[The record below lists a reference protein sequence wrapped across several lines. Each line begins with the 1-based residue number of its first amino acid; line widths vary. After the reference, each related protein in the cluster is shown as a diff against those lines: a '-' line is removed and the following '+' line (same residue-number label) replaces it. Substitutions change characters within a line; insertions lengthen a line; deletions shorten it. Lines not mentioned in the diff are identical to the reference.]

1 VSFEAYIIDNNS
13 KGDGFD
19 KVVSKYQ
26 GNNRLNWIKNS
37 ENMGGIAANR
47 IFPKLKGRYVMLLGN
62 DTITLPGC
70 FRNLVDFMNGHQ
82 DAGAVSAKLLNPDGS
97 VQSYYARFHDLPMFF
112 WRATLIGSAIDRLIF
127 QGKHARYYWYSELDH
142 EKLNIVDQ
150 PPAPCLLI
158 RRADF
163 TRDYFIDE
171 QISLFFGDVDLC
183 RRIYNSGYKIYVLP
197 TAQIIHFPGSS
208 FKKADPKWA
217 EAEYRKSLLLY
228 FKKYFPHQIPLLQF
242 LLFAD
247 SLPQFIYKKLHDRTI
262 NLLRKELVDCESIL
276 DLGCGANSPVQYI
289 NAAYTLGV
297 DNDQESLEE
306 SDKNTIHTEYLK
318 ADIMK
323 LEYGEKSFDAVLIL
337 DVLQYLDKGEGQA
350 IISRAQIWAKKRL
363 IVTVPNNYRY
373 ADEVKSVWRVRDLT
387 KLRLKV
393 YGLAGLRVL
402 HGRWGSIKYI
412 PRVFWKAVSFASQ
425 PIIYRL
431 PQLAFLLGAVYRAGR
446 NNDGR

>member
-1 VSFEAYIIDNNS
+1 
-13 KGDGFD
+13 
-19 KVVSKYQ
+19 
-26 GNNRLNWIKNS
+26 
-37 ENMGGIAANR
+37 
-47 IFPKLKGRYVMLLGN
+47 
-62 DTITLPGC
+62 
-70 FRNLVDFMNGHQ
+70 
-82 DAGAVSAKLLNPDGS
+82 
-97 VQSYYARFHDLPMFF
+97 
-112 WRATLIGSAIDRLIF
+112 
-127 QGKHARYYWYSELDH
+127 
-142 EKLNIVDQ
+142 
-150 PPAPCLLI
+150 
-158 RRADF
+158 
-163 TRDYFIDE
+163 
-171 QISLFFGDVDLC
+171 
-183 RRIYNSGYKIYVLP
+183 
-197 TAQIIHFPGSS
+197 
-208 FKKADPKWA
+208 
-217 EAEYRKSLLLY
+217 LY